1 MEEETENTVD
11 NGPAEPEESG
21 TAVKDE
27 LIAVF
32 KNTLDIS
39 QDSES
44 PESASSEKTQSWE
57 KRDGEGEGDGEGDGQ
72 QDGQKDGQ
80 HDEQKDGQQDEQ
92 KDGQQNGQKD
102 GQHDEQKDGQQDEQ
116 KDGQQDEQKDGQQD
130 GQTVPPPAAEPG
142 TESKWAVG
150 AQCRAVWSEDGRL
163 YPATVLCLD
172 GERCRVR
179 FNGYGNQQ
187 DVDLSDLKSPDAAP
201 QTQRPNSQDW
211 KPGARCRAVY
221 VEDGLVYPAVVLWV
235 KGQRCGVRFDDYNN
249 EEEVD
254 AGSLMNP
261 DELHGPS
268 RATKGS
274 NWQFIVTNGK
284 VDWKMRKKGER
295 GGEGRREESQG
306 ERGGEGRRE
315 ESQGERGGE
324 TRREESQGERGG
336 EGRRE
341 ESQGER
347 GGEREESQGERGGEG
362 RREESQGERGGE
374 GRREE
379 SQGERG
385 GEGRREE
392 SQGERGGEGR
402 REESQGERGGEGKR
416 EENTSQV
423 RLHSHSL
430 RQLSDSPLKTQVLSF
445 ILNGGSVFRLR
456 RGFPQGGHG
465 EKFKTDST
473 FVETPP
479 CVALWWPV
487 M

>member
-11 NGPAEPEESG
+11 NGPAEPKHFGHLTGFRISRICILRED
-21 TAVKDE
+21 TE
-27 LIAVF
+27 L
-32 KNTLDIS
+32 
-39 QDSES
+39 
-44 PESASSEKTQSWE
+44 
-57 KRDGEGEGDGEGDGQ
+57 
-72 QDGQKDGQ
+72 
-80 HDEQKDGQQDEQ
+80 
-92 KDGQQNGQKD
+92 
-102 GQHDEQKDGQQDEQ
+102 EQ

-268 RATKGS
+268 RATKVKEKAS
-274 NWQFIVTNGK
+274 NRRKVEKEEEKKRGNQQRDGAEKPTNHNF
-284 VDWKMRKKGER
+284 
-295 GGEGRREESQG
+295 SFFPPFPPPP
-306 ERGGEGRRE
+306 
-315 ESQGERGGE
+315 
-324 TRREESQGERGG
+324 
-336 EGRRE
+336 
-341 ESQGER
+341 
-347 GGEREESQGERGGEG
+347 
-362 RREESQGERGGE
+362 
-374 GRREE
+374 
-379 SQGERG
+379 
-385 GEGRREE
+385 
-392 SQGERGGEGR
+392 
-402 REESQGERGGEGKR
+402 
-416 EENTSQV
+416 
-423 RLHSHSL
+423 
-430 RQLSDSPLKTQVLSF
+430 SPRSASGDAVSF
-445 ILNGGSVFRLR
+445 IPPPPPLWAFGGKESSSAAVDASSSMLMLWYMC
-456 RGFPQGGHG
+456 GFHTGSYMAQQGFQSSS
-465 EKFKTDST
+465 KD
-473 FVETPP
+473 
-479 CVALWWPV
+479 
-487 M
+487 